1 MNLGPLKRYE
11 SELREW
17 VYQYAYENYW
27 SPPLIEKLECEWH
40 GEVFDVADIDH
51 NLHHDIWQDLKTKDI
66 LKYIRKYCDKFVI
79 LPDVFSQRPVPLNIQ
94 RNEFDMDRQNIV
106 FINGKIWEV
115 EHKKIERHYM
125 YNHNR
130 HTYIFFDSKTGG
142 SLYITPEGQ
151 TAKMQV
157 IGVFTNAFI
166 IEDVQNISKWWTM
179 TDNWFALELTGDD
192 KFAFDHSDAKVG
204 IYINA
209 PYMEFDYDKEV
220 TDQMEPI
227 IHGLMSQSKDQWIR
241 PKWYNMLENQTFVHN
256 ENLLFTNTALV
267 IYKDGTY
274 LIENLNI
281 NDTGKHVEK
290 IDKHTIRV
298 FHDPTDSIKKIIF
311 FLRPYSQVKWTKPDS
326 LYYMATE
333 ENPYA
338 CVYLKQYRKYTNGL
352 LNYMNWNMNR
362 SIEDIISWGYKY
374 DRDILVTIQNYFPK
388 ILRLNKFDMQVTQY
402 WNNERFYKPKFVI
415 TFENK
420 LQAYPLLFIDHKLY
434 MADYR
439 RFKGDD
445 TDTIVLDPEQ
455 FWKLIGYTPTEFVQP
470 VSINLMQ
477 RARGVPE
484 PPYKPPQ
491 TFVDPYHDFEWLEEN
506 LKKSFTDIRV
516 VFADKKPLNPDE
528 VSYQSGKIFRTPYR
542 KDLVTDC
549 FGDNP
554 ITMGGYPFVNGHLT
568 TDYITNKIMRR
579 LDGIG
584 VFGLGELDFTVST
597 NANPTSEEVYN
608 TDGKTTIF
616 DGNRMGLCINRMTT
630 KLDGV
635 TRVWFNTPVQEHVID
650 YYNHDIPSLGN
661 DKTYKVHQT
670 LAFDKYGYEC
680 TDQIRVVCNHYI
692 NFDYIYNYI
701 HDPAMGLSE
710 HPVISLFDMKLID
723 TRLGYDLEINPD
735 KINDH
740 FNVGSYNENAM
751 KDEHVR
757 ALFNPNEVGETKP
770 VPVTLKPLGTLLAEK
785 ILTRYWLG
793 PRGTV
798 INANMFSNEVK
809 VLNGTYVKTDG
820 TIGTIPD
827 NIKDFASD
835 NNYNTI
841 PIAMRLVG
849 ESVVSKTLADAGV
862 NYIKYRGVV
871 IDSSENY
878 TVELNEAENK
888 YLSKHKNA
896 LPIRV
901 NSDIDMTRSVDEIE
915 GGGIPPMVVEPDPDK
930 PTGTL
935 QLVDVTADPETVSGA
950 GTQNEI
956 TLWFDYR

>member
-11 SELREW
+11 SELKEW

-51 NLHHDIWQDLKTKDI
+51 NLHHDVWQDLKTLDI

-79 LPDVFSQRPVPLNIQ
+79 LPDVFSQKPTPLTIE

-115 EHKKIERHYM
+115 EIKKIERHYV

-142 SLYITPEGQ
+142 SLYIAPKGQ
-151 TAKMQV
+151 TPKMQV
-157 IGVFTNAFI
+157 ITVFTNAYI
-166 IEDVQNISKWWTM
+166 MEDVQGTEKWWDM
-179 TDNWFALELTGDD
+179 TDNWFGFELTGDD
-192 KFAFDHSDAKVG
+192 KFAVNHNDAKVG

-209 PYMEFDYDKEV
+209 PYMEFDYDKEI
-220 TDQMEPI
+220 TDQQEPI

-241 PKWYNMLENQTFVHN
+241 PKWYNMLENQSFIHN

-267 IYKDGTY
+267 IYKDGSY
-274 LIENLNI
+274 LIENLYI

-290 IDKHTIRV
+290 IDKHTIKV
-298 FHDPTDSIKKIIF
+298 FHDPDDNISKIIF

-326 LYYMATE
+326 LYYTAVE

-338 CVYLKQYRKYTNGL
+338 AVYLKKYRKYTNSL
-352 LNYMNWNMNR
+352 LNYMNWNMNK
-362 SIEDIISWGYKY
+362 SIEDMIAWGYKY

-388 ILRLNKFDMQVTQY
+388 ILRLNKFDMKVSQY
-402 WNNERFYKPKFVI
+402 WNNERFYKPKFII

-439 RFKGDD
+439 RCKGDD
-445 TDTIVLDPEQ
+445 TDTIILDPEQ
-455 FWKLIGYTPTEFVQP
+455 FWRLIGYTPTEFVQP
-470 VSINLMQ
+470 IGNRM
-477 RARGVPE
+477 RMARGTPE

-491 TFVDPYHDFEWLEEN
+491 TYVDPYNDFTWLEEN
-506 LKKSFTDIRV
+506 LKQSFTDIRI

-542 KDLVTDC
+542 TDLVADC
-549 FGDNP
+549 FGDDP
-554 ITMGGYPFVNGHLT
+554 TTMGGYPFTNGYLT
-568 TDYITNKIMRR
+568 TDYITDKIFRR
-579 LDGIG
+579 MDGINI
-584 VFGLGELDFTVST
+584 FGFGDADFIIST
-597 NANPTSEEVYN
+597 KSKPTAEEVYN
-608 TDGKTTIF
+608 TADKTTNF
-616 DGNRMGLCINRMTT
+616 DGNKMRLLINRTT
-630 KLDGV
+630 EKLDGV

-650 YYNHDIPSLGN
+650 YYNHDIPSLGE
-661 DKTYKVHQT
+661 DRTYKIHCT

-701 HDPAMGLSE
+701 HDPNMGLSE

-723 TRLGYDLEINPD
+723 DRLGYNLEIDPT
-735 KINDH
+735 KISSN

-751 KDEHVR
+751 TDENVR

-770 VPVTLKPLGTLLAEK
+770 VPIKLKPLGTLLAEK
-785 ILTRYWLG
+785 IFTRYWLG
-793 PRGTV
+793 LRGTV
-798 INANMFSNEVK
+798 LNSELFKSEVK
-809 VLNGTYVKTDG
+809 PLNGTYVKSDG
-820 TIGTIPD
+820 KLGSIPTS
-827 NIKDFASD
+827 IKDFATD
-835 NNYNTI
+835 NNYNTQS
-841 PIAMRLVG
+841 IATRMLG
-849 ESVVSKTLADAGV
+849 EFCVSQTLADSGV
-862 NYIKYRGVV
+862 NYIKYNKVV
-871 IDSSENY
+871 IDSNENY
-878 TVELNEAENK
+878 TVEVNEIENTLLK
-888 YLSKHKNA
+888 ANKNA

-901 NSDIDMTRSVDEIE
+901 NSDIDMNRSVIGTPDAS
-915 GGGIPPMVVEPDPDK
+915 IPVEPPK

-935 QLVDVTADPETVSGA
+935 QLVSVTSDPEVVNGSG
-950 GTQNEI
+950 TENEI
-956 TLWFDYR
+956 TLQFDYV